1 MSRELPSWIERW
13 LGVAPVEVGQGTV
26 LQLDSSWGWAP
37 WVTLLVVVFS
47 VAWVVTIYAKE
58 TPTAGRRWKTLLI
71 AVRLMLIGLVM
82 LMLAELMISVQRT
95 GLPSVVVVV
104 DNSASMSIADRYE
117 DRQLRSTLEERL
129 RNVGLEETTR
139 LNLAKLLLTENDA
152 ALLTSINDRYKLK
165 VYFMSDAARSQSG
178 EMPALVTKIQAL
190 EAVGQ
195 TSKLGAGVRTVLS
208 DLRGTPPAA
217 VVLLTDGITTAGET
231 LTEVAAYARRKGVPL
246 FTVGLGSEQPV
257 RDIRLADLLV
267 DEVVFVN
274 DVIQFRF
281 TITATG
287 LAGREVEVTLREKE
301 SRKTL
306 ASTKVHVEQDGRA
319 QQVRLSYRPTEVGD
333 FQYVVEA
340 EEFDG
345 ETQTDNNRQQRS
357 ISVRKEQVHVLLA
370 QSYPNFEFRY
380 LKALLERDSTIALH
394 TVLLDADLEY
404 AELDQSALQV
414 FPVRRDDLFR
424 YDVIVFGDVN
434 PALLSASVMSN
445 INAFVQEKGGGII
458 FIAGPHFTP
467 LAYRDTP
474 LAPLFP
480 IDLNTAVSPPLADV
494 IVQGFTIRPTDL
506 GLASG
511 QMQLGDTPSENTQIW
526 RQLPSVY
533 WLLEAPII
541 KPGARVLAEHPSL
554 TGENVPRL
562 PVFCM
567 QYVGAGKVLFHA
579 TDATWRWR
587 YRVGD
592 IYLARY
598 WVQSLRFLARS
609 KLLGKDRRAE
619 LTVDRRE
626 YRRGEPVRLR
636 VRFTDERRA
645 PADDD
650 GVTVVVQHPN
660 EKNRHV
666 RLQRNATSRGIF
678 EGVLTG
684 TTEGTYHVW
693 MATPSSEGAAPSAD
707 FHVVA
712 PPGEL
717 ETLRMDVAEL
727 AETARR
733 TRGQFYQIATVDQ
746 LIEDLPPGRQ
756 IPIESLPPVVLWNQ
770 WWVLLLFLCLI
781 ITEWILRKRKG
792 ML

>member
-1 MSRELPSWIERW
+1 MSRELPTWIERF
-13 LGVAPVEVGQGTV
+13 LGIAPAEVGQGTV
-26 LQLDSSWGWAP
+26 WQLDSSWGWAP
-37 WVTLLVVVFS
+37 WVTMLVVVFS
-47 VAWVVTIYAKE
+47 VAWVVTIYSKE

-82 LMLAELMISVQRT
+82 LMLAELMVSMQRT
-95 GLPSVVVVV
+95 GLPSVVVVI
-104 DNSASMSIADRYE
+104 DNSASMSIADRYD
-117 DRQLRSTLEERL
+117 DRQLRSTLEGRL
-129 RNVGLEETTR
+129 RDVGLEETTR

-165 VYFMSDAARSQSG
+165 VYFMSDAARTLSG
-178 EMPALVTKIQAL
+178 EMPEVVTKIQAL
-190 EAVGQ
+190 EPIGQ
-195 TSKLGAGVRTVLS
+195 TSKLGAGVRTVLG

-217 VVLLTDGITTAGET
+217 IVVLTDGITTAGET

-274 DVIQFRF
+274 DVVQFRF

-287 LAGREVEVTLREKE
+287 LAGRQVEVTLREKE

-306 ASTKVHVEQDGRA
+306 ASTKVHIEQDSRS
-319 QQVRLSYRPTEVGD
+319 QNVRLSYRPTEVGD

-340 EEFDG
+340 EQFDG
-345 ETQTDNNRQQRS
+345 ETQTENNRQQQS

-370 QSYPNFEFRY
+370 QSYPNFEYRY
-380 LKALLERDSTIALH
+380 LKALLERDSTIALS
-394 TVLLDADLEY
+394 TVLFDADLEY

-434 PALLSASVMSN
+434 PALLSASIMSN

-474 LAPLFP
+474 IAPLFP

-494 IVQGFTIRPTDL
+494 ITEGFTIRPTDL
-506 GLASG
+506 GLASP
-511 QMQLGDTPSENTQIW
+511 QMQLGDTSSENAQIW
-526 RQLPSVY
+526 RQLPPVY

-541 KPGARVLAEHPSL
+541 KPGTRVLAEHPSL

-562 PVFCM
+562 PIFCM

-598 WVQSLRFLARS
+598 WVQSIRFLARS

-660 EKNRHV
+660 EKNRRV
-666 RLQRNATSRGIF
+666 QLQRNATSRGIF

-684 TTEGTYHVW
+684 TTEGSYHVW
-693 MATPSSEGAAPSAD
+693 MATPSSESEAPAVD
-707 FHVVA
+707 FLVVA

-717 ETLRMDVAEL
+717 EILRMDVAEL

-733 TRGQFYQIATVDQ
+733 TRGQFYQIATAGQ

-770 WWVLLLFLCLI
+770 WWVLLLFLSLL